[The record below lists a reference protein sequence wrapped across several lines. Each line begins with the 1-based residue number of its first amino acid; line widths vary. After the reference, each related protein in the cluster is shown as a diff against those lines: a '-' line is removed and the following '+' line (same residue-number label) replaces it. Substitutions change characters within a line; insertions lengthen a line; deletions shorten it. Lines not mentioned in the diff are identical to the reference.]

1 MLKDAV
7 FDLDASAQKGGTVID
22 SIAKLEFTNM
32 ETKMD
37 VDGVRYFDLTNSYLE
52 RKRDTNLKDGQF
64 YTHAYLLKW
73 RASDTLGRTLLRHGT
88 GSCGGV
94 TKQSKNLGI
103 YSTLK
108 KRFLDSGYDI
118 FPQEDYWDVLVATG
132 AGDSPS
138 SSNGGGVTTFYTLD
152 TETGK
157 MKERGTVE
165 GVCSGMKYFKIGQSK
180 QGPGK
185 IARVMGWQRVLAKAE
200 IEALAAPLKN
210 ST

>member
-7 FDLDASAQKGGTVID
+7 FDLDASAQEGGTVID
-22 SIAKLEFTNM
+22 SIAKIEFTNM

-73 RASDTLGRTLLRHGT
+73 RASDTNNRSLLRHGT

-94 TKQSKNLGI
+94 IKRSKNLGI
-103 YSTLK
+103 YSNLK
-108 KRFLDSGYDI
+108 NRFLDSGYDI
-118 FPQEDYWDVLVATG
+118 SPQEDYWDVLVATG
-132 AGDSPS
+132 AAESFS
-138 SSNGGGVTTFYTLD
+138 SSNGRGLTIFYTLD

-157 MKERGTVE
+157 MKLRGMVD
-165 GVCSGMKYFKIGQSK
+165 GVCSGMKYFQIGRSE

-185 IARVMGWQRVLAKAE
+185 IARVMAWARMLSKAE
-200 IEALAAPLKN
+200 IEAIAAPLKN
-210 ST
+210 GT